1 MPNYRISCADNCSE
15 ARPECTRLGTL
26 ACGLLVLVSSIH
38 PIRPGQLFICAVVL
52 VIYVDSIVFIMG
64 ASILSHGYDMEL
76 NKELCSKAILL
87 CLACYMT
94 TKVWPK
100 NICFLE

>member
-1 MPNYRISCADNCSE
+1 M
-15 ARPECTRLGTL
+15 
-26 ACGLLVLVSSIH
+26 LVSSICLVGL
-38 PIRPGQLFICAVVL
+38 GQLFIGTVVI

-76 NKELCSKAILL
+76 NKDLCAKAILL

-94 TKVWPK
+94 TKVRSE
-100 NICFLE
+100 NRSTL